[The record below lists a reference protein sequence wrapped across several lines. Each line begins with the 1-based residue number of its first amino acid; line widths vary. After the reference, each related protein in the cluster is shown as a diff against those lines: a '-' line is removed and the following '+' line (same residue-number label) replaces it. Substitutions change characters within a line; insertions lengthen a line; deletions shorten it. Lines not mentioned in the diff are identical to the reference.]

1 MNLKQLR
8 YICEIEKCRLNISL
22 AAQALHTNQPG
33 ISKQLRLLEDEL
45 GFEIF
50 MRQRNRISAVTPA
63 GKQVIAIAQ
72 RIVTDAGNIREL
84 SQDLKSVA
92 SGALVVAASHTQATY
107 FLPDIMR
114 RFSARHPGVRITM
127 RHAGSASAM
136 EMLQSGMAD
145 LVVTGDEPP
154 RMEDIVVLPCAEFQK
169 IIIVPRG
176 HELAASRRLTLRRLA
191 AYPHIGYEPTVTA
204 GRHVIEAFE
213 KEGLAPQFVVFAISA
228 DVIKRCVEQG
238 LGIAVVSQLVF
249 DESRDVKLS
258 AIPAGHLF
266 PKSTTKLVLPRHL
279 YLRRYVYEFI
289 EMCGRHWT
297 RSAVQ
302 RAITTSGAG
311 S

>member
-8 YICEIEKCRLNISL
+8 YICEIQKCRLNISL

-50 MRQRNRISAVTPA
+50 TRQRNRISAVTPA

-72 RIVTDAGNIREL
+72 RIVADAGNIRAI
-84 SQDLKSVA
+84 SQGLKSVT
-92 SGALVVAASHTQATY
+92 GGTLVVAASHTQATY
-107 FLPDIMR
+107 FLPDIVR
-114 RFSARHPGVRITM
+114 RFASRHPGVRITM
-127 RHAGSASAM
+127 RHAETSSAM
-136 EMLQSGMAD
+136 EMLQSGTVD

-154 RMEDIVVLPCAEFQK
+154 RMGDHVVLPCAEYQK
-169 IIIVPRG
+169 VVIVPRG
-176 HELAASRRLTLRRLA
+176 HALAAGRRPTLRKLA
-191 AYPHIGYEPTVTA
+191 TYPHVGYEPAVTA

-213 KEGLAPQFVVFAISA
+213 KEALTPEFVVFAISA
-228 DVIKRCVEQG
+228 DVIKRCVEEG

-249 DESRDVKLS
+249 DENRDVKLN

-266 PKSTTKLVLPRHL
+266 PKSTTKLVVPRHL
-279 YLRRYVYEFI
+279 YLRQFTYEFI

-302 RAITTSGAG
+302 RAIATSAARH
-311 S
+311 